1 MNDKEISGIRTWLCR
16 LKIKQNKL
24 APAPGAANGGTSE
37 ALQRQ
42 GQWVDGFWMQ
52 KIDSLNP
59 GIEDM
64 RGQSADNGFNFRQ
77 FRQGKY
83 PASLA
88 AALCAPLRR
97 QHR

>member
-1 MNDKEISGIRTWLCR
+1 MAEPVR
-16 LKIKQNKL
+16 
-24 APAPGAANGGTSE
+24 

-64 RGQSADNGFNFRQ
+64 RGQSADNGFQ
-77 FRQGKY
+77 L
-83 PASLA
+83 PAVQA
-88 AALCAPLRR
+88 R
-97 QHR
+97 